1 VVDLPQEF
9 GGILVHQWR
18 RVVGR
23 IRLKPVWSALAI
35 VATIAS
41 GVIAPC
47 FISTDAA
54 QAVTPSE
61 FSSAPTPTITGD
73 LSVGSTLTVNPGA
86 WNPSPS
92 FTYQWVRDGLPI
104 KNGTSSTYT
113 LVPADYAKSVSVRV
127 VGSKPGF
134 IQILRMSLSSARV
147 SAGAYSPTIGSD
159 FAGQISAGGYHSC
172 AVQLSGQVQC
182 VGENFDGQLGNG
194 WLTNSSIP
202 VTVSGITTAV
212 SVTAGG
218 RHSCAVLVD
227 GTVECWGSDFWGQL
241 GNGLTA
247 RFVPTPVR
255 VSGITTAVSVTA
267 GTGHSCAVLV
277 GGAVKCWG
285 HNSGGQLGNGSTI
298 DSSTPVTVSGITT
311 AVSVTAGV
319 YHSCA
324 VLVDG
329 AVKCW
334 GSNFSSLLG
343 NGSTIDSSTPVSVSG
358 ITTAV
363 SVTAGSFHSCAVL
376 VDGTVKCWG
385 SNFDVQLGNGW
396 LPNSSIPV
404 TVSGITTAVSVTAG
418 GYHSCAVLVGGA
430 VKCWGFNDNGQVGN
444 GSTARFVSTPVRVSG
459 ITTAVSVTA
468 GGRHSC
474 EVLVD
479 GSVKCWGS
487 NYFGQF
493 GDGSNTNSSTPVW
506 STGFGSSQVLTP
518 TPSFSGTAAV
528 GSTLTAVPGTW
539 DAGVSFSYQWKR
551 AGVVI
556 PSATGSTY
564 VIQNDDAGK
573 TLTVVVT
580 GSKAGFVSVS
590 KTSAS
595 TSSVL
600 LAGLVPTFSTPV
612 KTATGFTVNVT
623 NYNAA
628 FTFTPIISVGSGTV
642 TAGTASGTT
651 LPLTVSGVTAGATT
665 VTVATTRLN
674 YATGTGT
681 IASAAKPVISSL
693 TSGGS
698 AAATVLRGASVTI
711 TGSNFSGATSVTI
724 GGVAAPKF
732 TVTSPT
738 TIVVGVWATAITG
751 VVRVETPG
759 GTAVST
765 GSLTISSTLRAPT
778 LAVSGAL
785 SASTGGRGTAVT
797 VTGTNL
803 GSVTQVMRGTVA
815 VPFVV
820 LSETQIVLAVPSGL
834 ATGTLVFTT
843 AGGSV
848 TSGTFT
854 ASPSAVVPTVTSTGL
869 SGKVGTV
876 LTIAGTNLGAVT
888 GVSIGGLAVTNWW
901 VKDAGRLS
909 ILVPPTAGLGAV
921 NVVVTTAGGAVTT
934 PATITG

>member
-285 HNSGGQLGNGSTI
+285 HNSGGQLGN
-298 DSSTPVTVSGITT
+298 
-311 AVSVTAGV
+311 
-319 YHSCA
+319 
-324 VLVDG
+324 
-329 AVKCW
+329 
-334 GSNFSSLLG
+334 
-343 NGSTIDSSTPVSVSG
+343 
-358 ITTAV
+358 
-363 SVTAGSFHSCAVL
+363 
-376 VDGTVKCWG
+376 
-385 SNFDVQLGNGW
+385 
-396 LPNSSIPV
+396 
-404 TVSGITTAVSVTAG
+404 
-418 GYHSCAVLVGGA
+418 
-430 VKCWGFNDNGQVGN
+430 
-444 GSTARFVSTPVRVSG
+444 
-459 ITTAVSVTA
+459 
-468 GGRHSC
+468 
-474 EVLVD
+474 
-479 GSVKCWGS
+479 
-487 NYFGQF
+487 
-493 GDGSNTNSSTPVW
+493 GSNTNSSTPVW